1 MRRPVGLLPR
11 AEITAPGP
19 QFELFNRASFC
30 RFSGALE
37 RPHFFYRNQPVN
49 RRFTPRY
56 QRRVPGLYI
65 ASVAREH
72 EPAGGRYEDAAIPG
86 IAGAAASGNCNTIL
100 SERAFSAA

>member
-56 QRRVPGLYI
+56 QECQDFTLRPLSGTRACRRPI
-65 ASVAREH
+65 
-72 EPAGGRYEDAAIPG
+72 
-86 IAGAAASGNCNTIL
+86 
-100 SERAFSAA
+100 